1 MAESKLRELADRVEI
16 GETVGRFAQSADS
29 RDWETLASLLAEEVY
44 RDYGSL
50 TGQEPDRKGARDLVE
65 EWAATLG
72 NLDATQHFV
81 GPPTVTIDGDR
92 ATATAYFQA
101 QHRLHNVTGGEKWTL
116 GGRYDFAFERAG
128 EGWKISGLTMI
139 AMWGEGNQNIMALA
153 AARGQEQ
160 SRDV

>member
-1 MAESKLRELADRVEI
+1 MDESKLRELADRVEI
-16 GETVGRFAQSADS
+16 AETIGRFAQSADS
-29 RDWETLASLLAEEVY
+29 RDWEGLISLFTEEVY
-44 RDYGSL
+44 RDYSSL

-65 EWAATLG
+65 EWAGVLG

-81 GPPTVTIDGDR
+81 GPPVVVIDGD
-92 ATATAYFQA
+92 AAAAVAYFQA

-128 EGWKISGLTMI
+128 GGWKISGLTMT

-153 AARGQEQ
+153 AARGQ
-160 SRDV
+160 